1 VKPAFHL
8 LLPAFLALGACHHA
22 PKGPD
27 APATEVK
34 PGIVLTDGRLVLPA
48 VKGNPAA
55 AYFTV
60 ANQAG
65 AAAHVVKITVA
76 GANSAE
82 MHETVGGEMRPVPV
96 LDLAPGQ
103 HVLFAPGGRHVM
115 VFGLPAT
122 VKPGDKLEITLHFR
136 SGHVAMAQLTAESAG
151 GMSGA
156 SGMDGMPGMDHH

>member
-1 VKPAFHL
+1 MRAPAYL
-8 LLPAFLALGACHHA
+8 LLSALLALGACHHRQEQTA
-22 PKGPD
+22 

-34 PGIVLTDGRLVLPA
+34 PGIVLSDGRLVLPA

-60 ANQAG
+60 ANQAN
-65 AAAHVVKITVA
+65 AAAHVVQVTVA
-76 GANSAE
+76 GAASAE
-82 MHETVGGEMRPVPV
+82 MHETVGGAMRPTPV

-103 HVLFAPGGRHVM
+103 HALFAPGGRHVM

-136 SGHVAMAQLTAESAG
+136 SGHVATAQLVAESAG
-151 GMSGA
+151 GMDSMA
-156 SGMDGMPGMDHH
+156 GMPGMDQH